1 MKFDRMRQMRQPRLT
16 DIPEPFLFLYISEP
30 CYNCEKALSA
40 SQHWVLCCKANKNRQ
55 NTHQIWEKLLIRK
68 FEKDRN
74 PRGISYYSYQF
85 YCKMD
90 LSAMAEDD
98 NNLTA
103 QTAFCVTHNRKIV
116 GFHFLLVK
124 VLRLLLLRLWGHELS
139 SRLRY
144 FLLGPCHEAPS

>member
-1 MKFDRMRQMRQPRLT
+1 MKKPCQPVNIEFFAVKQTKT
-16 DIPEPFLFLYISEP
+16 D
-30 CYNCEKALSA
+30 K
-40 SQHWVLCCKANKNRQ
+40 
-55 NTHQIWEKLLIRK
+55 THQICEKLLIRK

-98 NNLTA
+98 NNITA

-124 VLRLLLLRLWGHELS
+124 VLRLLLLRL
-139 SRLRY
+139 
-144 FLLGPCHEAPS
+144 